1 MSLVGLSSG
10 MTTSITQGVP
20 ITLIGGPTVLI
31 EYAGLRILTDPTF
44 DEPRTYGSDVTGYE
58 GFTLVKTQPPAMT
71 VEAVGHVDV
80 ILASHEHVDNLD
92 LAGRELAAGVE
103 HVFTTGQV
111 ASILTGAQ
119 ALDDWDVRTVTSR
132 SGREVTFTAVP
143 AHHGP
148 EGIWQAIGP
157 VLGFVIECPGEKTL
171 YFSGDNSEV
180 EVVREIA
187 ARFPD
192 IGIAV
197 LNVGGPKFEEMLGD
211 HYITLS
217 DETAS
222 EAAEVLAGARIIPVH
237 ADSWQHFT
245 QTTDSMKA
253 VASEH
258 GVSDR
263 VIAMHPGQTATV

>member
-1 MSLVGLSSG
+1 
-10 MTTSITQGVP
+10 MTTSTSPDVP

-58 GFTLVKTQPPAMT
+58 GFTLVKTHPPALS

-80 ILASHEHVDNLD
+80 VLASHEHVDNLD
-92 LAGRELAAGVE
+92 LTGREMAASVE
-103 HVFTTGQV
+103 HVFTTTQV
-111 ASILTGAQ
+111 AGILPGAQ
-119 ALDDWDVRTVTSR
+119 ALVEWDVRTVTSS
-132 SGREVTFTAVP
+132 SGREVAFTAVP

-171 YFSGDNSEV
+171 YFSGDNSDV
-180 EVVREIA
+180 DVVRHVAE
-187 ARFPD
+187 RFPS
-192 IGIAV
+192 IEIAV

-211 HYITLS
+211 HYITFS
-217 DETAS
+217 DETAT
-222 EAAEVLAGARIIPVH
+222 EAAEVLAGAQIIPIH

-245 QTTDSMKA
+245 QTTSSMKA

-258 GVSDR
+258 GFSDR
-263 VIAMHPGQTATV
+263 VIAMHPGQTATA